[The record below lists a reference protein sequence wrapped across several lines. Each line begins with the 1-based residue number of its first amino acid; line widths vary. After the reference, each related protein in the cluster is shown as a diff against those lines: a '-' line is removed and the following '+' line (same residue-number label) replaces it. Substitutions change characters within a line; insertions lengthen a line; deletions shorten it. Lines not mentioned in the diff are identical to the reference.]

1 MKIYTLPLTTFNL
14 NFKDINNDILN
25 KELYEKIKSKKSE
38 IDDVRSGWDSAK
50 KLSNDYEYIY
60 TSSNYKKNIS
70 SIIPVSRSFFKL
82 REIIYDFKIDID
94 DHNACIAEAPG
105 GFIQSLLKH
114 NEENNLSLKNIYGI
128 TLISDNKDIPFWNP
142 SIIKNDKVTISNGY
156 DDTGDLYNLQNVISF
171 IKTCGKET
179 CQLVT
184 ADGGFDYTSD
194 FEQEL
199 SSYKLFYSE
208 IMITLNIQKKGG
220 IFICKMFDL
229 FYTSTLQLLF
239 ILYLSYET
247 VSFTKPLTSRQSNSE
262 KYIVC
267 RGFKGFNK
275 DISNIMCNNFGKS
288 IMNIELPEEFIK
300 MVNNY
305 HKDFI
310 NQQMNKI
317 DNTLKIISIRKNNDK
332 PTYKQIDLAKEWCR
346 NYRIPINK
354 NCYYLQRA

>member
-14 NFKDINNDILN
+14 NFKDTYNDLLN
-25 KELYEKIKSKKSE
+25 KELYEIIKSKKSE
-38 IDDVRSGWDSAK
+38 IDNVRSDWGSAK

-82 REIIYDFKIDID
+82 REIIYDFHIDINGR
-94 DHNACIAEAPG
+94 NACIAEAPG

-142 SIIKNDKVTISNGY
+142 SIIKNDKVIICNGY
-156 DDTGDLYNLQNVISF
+156 DNTGNLYKLKNVISF

-208 IMITLNIQKKGG
+208 IMIAINIQKEGG
-220 IFICKMFDL
+220 ILICKLFDL
-229 FYTSTLQLLF
+229 FYRSTLQLLF
-239 ILYLSYET
+239 LLYLSYET
-247 VSFTKPLTSRQSNSE
+247 ISFTKPLTSRQSNSE

-275 DISNIMCNNFGKS
+275 DISNIMCSNFGKS
-288 IMNIELPEEFIK
+288 MVDIELPEEFIE
-300 MVNNY
+300 MINNY
-305 HKDFI
+305 HKEFI
-310 NQQMNKI
+310 NQQINKI

-346 NYRIPINK
+346 NYKIPINK
-354 NCYYLQRA
+354 NCYYL

>member
-14 NFKDINNDILN
+14 NLKETNNDIIN

-38 IDDVRSGWDSAK
+38 IDHVRSDWDSAK

-82 REIIYDFKIDID
+82 REIIYDFNIYIDEN
-94 DHNACIAEAPG
+94 NACIAEAPG

-142 SIIKNDKVTISNGY
+142 CIVKNEKVTISNGN
-156 DDTGDLYNLQNVISF
+156 DGTGDLYKLENVISF

-179 CQLVT
+179 CQIVT

-208 IMITLNIQKKGG
+208 IMIAINIQKKGG

-229 FYTSTLQLLF
+229 FYTSSLQLLF
-239 ILYLSYET
+239 LLYLSYDT
-247 VSFTKPLTSRQSNSE
+247 ISFNKPLTSRQSNSE
-262 KYIVC
+262 KYVVC

-275 DISNIMCNNFGKS
+275 EISNIMCSNFGKS
-288 IMNIELPEEFIK
+288 IINIELPEEFIK

-354 NCYYLQRA
+354 NCYYLQRT

>member
-1 MKIYTLPLTTFNL
+1 
-14 NFKDINNDILN
+14 
-25 KELYEKIKSKKSE
+25 
-38 IDDVRSGWDSAK
+38 
-50 KLSNDYEYIY
+50 
-60 TSSNYKKNIS
+60 
-70 SIIPVSRSFFKL
+70 
-82 REIIYDFKIDID
+82 
-94 DHNACIAEAPG
+94 
-105 GFIQSLLKH
+105 
-114 NEENNLSLKNIYGI
+114 
-128 TLISDNKDIPFWNP
+128 
-142 SIIKNDKVTISNGY
+142 
-156 DDTGDLYNLQNVISF
+156 
-171 IKTCGKET
+171 
-179 CQLVT
+179 
-184 ADGGFDYTSD
+184 
-194 FEQEL
+194 
-199 SSYKLFYSE
+199 
-208 IMITLNIQKKGG
+208 
-220 IFICKMFDL
+220 MFDL

-275 DISNIMCNNFGKS
+275 NVSNIMCSNFGKS

-354 NCYYLQRA
+354 NCYYLQRT